1 MGNDTQKIKLLTLWN
16 IQKPEGFAALCRE
29 RNALENFLLSKRF
42 IDVF

>member
-1 MGNDTQKIKLLTLWN
+1 MGNDTQKIKLLTLWD

-29 RNALENFLLSKRF
+29 RNALENFILSKRF